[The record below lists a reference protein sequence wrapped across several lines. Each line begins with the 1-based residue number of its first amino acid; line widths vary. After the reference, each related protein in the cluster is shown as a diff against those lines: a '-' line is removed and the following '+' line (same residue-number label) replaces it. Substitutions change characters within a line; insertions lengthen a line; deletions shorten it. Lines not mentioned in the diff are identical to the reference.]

1 MSFRATCKDNRFFIY
16 QFHATRMTGYI
27 SVLIRAEIRDYP
39 RSIGFQYIQKENST
53 RINADPACVG
63 KRG

>member
-1 MSFRATCKDNRFFIY
+1 
-16 QFHATRMTGYI
+16 MTGYI

-39 RSIGFQYIQKENST
+39 RSIGFQFIQKENGT
-53 RINADPACVG
+53 LINADSACVG